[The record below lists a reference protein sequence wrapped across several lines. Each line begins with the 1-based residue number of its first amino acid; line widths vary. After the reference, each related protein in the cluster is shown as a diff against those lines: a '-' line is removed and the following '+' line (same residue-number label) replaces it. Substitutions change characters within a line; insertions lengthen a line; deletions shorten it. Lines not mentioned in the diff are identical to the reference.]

1 MVVLLLFINKY
12 SILYIKIIKKVI
24 LDVMTMLGFY
34 LALIDQPNEKITEI
48 MQLIVVQQ

>member
-12 SILYIKIIKKVI
+12 IIYKDYQKVI

-34 LALIDQPNEKITEI
+34 LALIDQPNEKITGI
-48 MQLIVVQQ
+48 MQLMVVQQ

>member
-12 SILYIKIIKKVI
+12 SILYKDYQKVI

-34 LALIDQPNEKITEI
+34 LALIDQPNEKITGI
-48 MQLIVVQQ
+48 MQLMVVQQ